1 MISFPIKG
9 VKWFREIINDHQRQF
24 GVEVHTVLPEKK
36 LPVIPYGKGA
46 SIIRLPEQQR
56 LVEGMEYHFGGLPT
70 TRIFPE
76 TYAATIQNGTIVG
89 NSGMIITP
97 DGYLI
102 AETASMTGFRDGRSF
117 MIEDLKKPSFKPP
130 YRGHFSGWMLSAAN
144 PNGGYA
150 HHMRESFFPLLW
162 FDNHDIDL
170 IHISEGT
177 NVERMYEF
185 TALLGVSKEMFLV
198 GKRTETISADRVSF
212 FAPCAVPLYRPETED
227 MVRKILLEPFR
238 NKNIKPTKKVFLKS
252 GTKTAGAHT
261 RKVVGIEQLEKFLVG
276 EGFEVVDPAVFS
288 LPEKIDY
295 LQEVDTALMTYGS
308 AGANIE
314 LSLNYKMKTISIPKP
329 ISIIQG
335 NIMGHNGLIPTYS
348 CPVIFPV
355 YPHLC
360 THNGY
365 LMTQEMA
372 SMFYSSR
379 RPTGQFFPRHPP
391 NFIGS
396 FSLSIEIDTFRRFY
410 EYYTENVK
418 SQVQ

>member
-1 MISFPIKG
+1 MITFPIKG
-9 VKWFREIINDHQRQF
+9 VKWFREIINDQQRQF
-24 GVEVHTVLPEKK
+24 GVEAHNVFPEKK
-36 LPVIPYGKGA
+36 LPVLPYGKGT

-56 LVEGMEYHFGGLPT
+56 LVEDMEYHFGGLPA

-89 NSGMIITP
+89 HSGMIITP

-117 MIEDLKKPSFKPP
+117 MIEDLRNPSFKPP
-130 YRGHFSGWMLSAAN
+130 YRGHLNSWILSAAN

-170 IHISEGT
+170 IHVSEGT
-177 NVERMYEF
+177 NAERMYEF
-185 TALLGVSKEMFLV
+185 TEHLGVPKEMFLV

-227 MVRKILLEPFR
+227 MVRKLLLEPFR
-238 NKNIKPTKKVFLKS
+238 REDIKPTKKVFLKS
-252 GTKTAGAHT
+252 GTKTAGAHA
-261 RKVVGIEQLEKFLVG
+261 RKVTGIDQLEQFL
-276 EGFEVVDPAVFS
+276 EEKGFEVIDPAVFS
-288 LPEKIDY
+288 LPEKIDF
-295 LQEVDTALMTYGS
+295 LQEVETALMTYGS
-308 AGANIE
+308 AGANVE

-335 NIMGHNGLIPTYS
+335 NIMGHNGQLPTYS

-355 YPHLC
+355 YPEYC
-360 THNGY
+360 KYNGY

-372 SMFYSSR
+372 SIYYSSR
-379 RPTGQFFPRHPP
+379 RPTGQFFPRHSPDFTS
-391 NFIGS
+391 NFG
-396 FSLSIEIDTFRRFY
+396 LSIDMDIFKRFY
-410 EYYTENVK
+410 NFYVENIEL
-418 SQVQ
+418 QVQ